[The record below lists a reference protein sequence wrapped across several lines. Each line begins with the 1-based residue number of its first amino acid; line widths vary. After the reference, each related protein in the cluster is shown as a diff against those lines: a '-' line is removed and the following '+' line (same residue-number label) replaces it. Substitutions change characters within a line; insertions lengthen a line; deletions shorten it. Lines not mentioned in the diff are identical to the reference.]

1 MQRAVHVAVAPV
13 ISHAGA
19 RLGAVV
25 VLGDAGRAAR
35 GERERARL
43 AMLLHRAEAVAHGN
57 ARSLELAERKF
68 AAFMERLPF
77 PAWIA
82 SDNGRTIFVNR
93 AGQRAGGWREAIA
106 RDQASGD
113 GAAVDRSRDA
123 RRYVAIR
130 FPIRANG
137 REWTGGVA
145 LDVTEAAR
153 AQCALRERDDEFD
166 ALVAHL
172 PLPVWIAR
180 GGAPAAP
187 ANDAARALGAAS
199 CDSAIRECLQ
209 TLRPTC
215 AVVRDGARTLAV
227 TAVPIVDA
235 DGEARGALAFA
246 DENGIRLNLATELN
260 ARNVT

>member
-1 MQRAVHVAVAPV
+1 
-13 ISHAGA
+13 
-19 RLGAVV
+19 
-25 VLGDAGRAAR
+25 
-35 GERERARL
+35 
-43 AMLLHRAEAVAHGN
+43 MLLQRAEAVAHGN

-93 AGQRAGGWREAIA
+93 AGQRAGGWRELLG
-106 RDQASGD
+106 RDGPSE
-113 GAAVDRSRDA
+113 RDA
-123 RRYVAIR
+123 VPPDQPGDPRRYVGIR

-137 REWTGGVA
+137 REWTGGIA

-153 AQCALRERDDEFD
+153 AQRALRERGGEFD

-187 ANDAARALGAAS
+187 ANAAARALGAAH
-199 CDSAIRECLQ
+199 CDSAICECLS
-209 TLRPTC
+209 TLRPAC
-215 AVVRDGARTLAV
+215 VVERDGARTLAV

-235 DGEARGALAFA
+235 EGEAHGALAFA
-246 DENGIRLNLATELN
+246 EENEVRSSFRAATP
-260 ARNVT
+260 AKT